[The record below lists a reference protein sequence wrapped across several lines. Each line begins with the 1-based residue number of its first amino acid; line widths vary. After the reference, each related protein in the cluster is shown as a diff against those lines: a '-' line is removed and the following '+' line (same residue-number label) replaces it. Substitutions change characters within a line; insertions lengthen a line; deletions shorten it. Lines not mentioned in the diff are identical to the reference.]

1 MEKRTAD
8 LWVTEYQTGNM
19 RLGLRLKEI
28 LCNKQTPYQHLLV
41 VDTFEYGKVMLLDGA
56 IQITEKD
63 EFTYH
68 EMMAHVLMCSHPN
81 PRRVLVV
88 GGGDGG
94 TVREIVKYPSLE
106 KVFLVDIDEEV
117 INASR
122 KYFPSV
128 SSGLDNEKVEIKPM
142 DAIKFIKK
150 MRDYFDVVIVDS
162 TDPVD
167 FAAGLFKSDFYMDVF
182 NALRDNGMMIA
193 QTESPFA
200 EADIVKGAYDEMSK
214 VFPIVKLC
222 WGAMPTYPTGMW
234 TYTVGSKGPDPS
246 KPLRDVPVETRYYSR
261 SIHEA
266 SFVLPRFVRELLS
279 EEEGK

>member
-8 LWVTEYQTGNM
+8 LWVTEYQTKDM
-19 RLGLRLKEI
+19 RLGLRLREV
-28 LCNKQTPYQHLLV
+28 LCNKDTPYQHLLV
-41 VDTFEYGKVMLLDGA
+41 VDTLEYGKVMLLDGA

-68 EMMAHVLMCSHPN
+68 EMMAHILMCSHPD

-94 TVREIVKYPSLE
+94 TVREVVKHPSLE
-106 KVFLVDIDEEV
+106 KVYLVDIDEEV

-128 SSGLDNEKVEIKPM
+128 SCELDNEKVEIKPM
-142 DAIKFIKK
+142 DAIKFIKERK
-150 MRDYFDVVIVDS
+150 DYFDVVIVDS

-167 FAAGLFKSDFYMDVF
+167 FAEGLFKSDFYSDVF
-182 NALRDNGMMIA
+182 NALKQDGMMIA

-200 EADIVKGAYDEMSK
+200 EADIVRGAYSEMSK
-214 VFPIVKLC
+214 VFPVVKMC
-222 WGAMPTYPTGMW
+222 WGVMPTYPTGMW
-234 TYTVGSKGPDPS
+234 TYTIGSKGPDPA
-246 KPLRDVPVETRYYSR
+246 KPLRDVPAKTKYYSR

-266 SFVLPRFVRELLS
+266 SFVLPNFVVELLKG
-279 EEEGK
+279 EEGK